1 MNDRDIDRLELIL
14 ELIDHVERRTDGM
27 ARAKFVADKDEVD
40 LTAFRLAAIGE
51 EANKLSH
58 EIKAR
63 NPSIEWTEIYSMR
76 NVIVHDYGRIDAHR
90 VWSVLGLNLTTLA
103 EVCRAELG
111 RAESG

>member
-14 ELIDHVERRTDGM
+14 ELIDHVERRTDGI
-27 ARAKFVADKDEVD
+27 ARAQFEADKDEVD

-63 NPSIEWTEIYSMR
+63 HPGIEWTEIYAMR
-76 NVIVHDYGRIDAHR
+76 NVIVHDYGKIDPVR
-90 VWSVLGLNLTTLA
+90 VWRVLGTSLRTLA
-103 EVCRAELG
+103 EVCRAELDQ
-111 RAESG
+111 S